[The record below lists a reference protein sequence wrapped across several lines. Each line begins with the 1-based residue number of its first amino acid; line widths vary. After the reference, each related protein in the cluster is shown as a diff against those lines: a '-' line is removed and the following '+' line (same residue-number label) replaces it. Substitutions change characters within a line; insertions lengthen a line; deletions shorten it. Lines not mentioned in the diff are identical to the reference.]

1 MKKIGILTGGAD
13 CPGLNA
19 VIRAVVYKGMQEG
32 YVITGIKNGWQGLIE
47 NDTRVLDT
55 RAVSG
60 ILDRGGTILGT
71 SRSDPFENPEHIEKI
86 GENYKRNG
94 MDALIAIGGEVTL
107 GIAAELQKKG
117 IIRVVGIPKSIDN
130 ALSGTDYAFG
140 FDTAVQVA
148 TELIDRLHT
157 TAEANHRI
165 MVIEVMGQFTGW
177 IAVEAGMAGG
187 ADIIIIPEV
196 KTDIDKVCE
205 AIKNRHRRGKSF
217 SIVVVSEGA
226 QVDMPGIYQENS
238 EKRRFGSIGERL
250 AKAIEDMTGYE
261 TRVSLLGYIQRGGA
275 PTAFDR
281 ILATRF
287 GVKAVELVAEGKFGK
302 MVSYQNNRIRYCDI
316 DEAVKQR
323 KRVEPDLVQISK
335 VFTADQ
341 I

>member
-32 YVITGIKNGWQGLIE
+32 YVITGIKNGWQGLID
-47 NDTRVLDT
+47 NDTRILDT

-71 SRSDPFENPEHIEKI
+71 SRLNPLDNPEHVEKI
-86 GENYKRNG
+86 RDNYKRNG
-94 MDALIAIGGEVTL
+94 MDALIAVGGEVTL
-107 GIAAELQKKG
+107 SIALELYKKDS
-117 IIRVVGIPKSIDN
+117 IKVVGIPKSIDN

-140 FDTAVQVA
+140 FDTAVQIA
-148 TELIDRLHT
+148 TEQIDRLHT

-165 MVIEVMGQFTGW
+165 MVIEVMGQYTGW
-177 IAVEAGMAGG
+177 IAVESGMAGG
-187 ADIIIIPEV
+187 ADVILIPEYKV
-196 KTDIDKVCE
+196 ELNKVCD

-226 QVDMPGIYQENS
+226 EIDTMSYYPEGL
-238 EKRRFGSIGERL
+238 EKRRFSSVGERL

-261 TRVSLLGYIQRGGA
+261 TRVSVLGYIQRGGS

-281 ILATRF
+281 ILGTRF
-287 GVKAVELVAEGKFGK
+287 GVKAVELVQEGKFGK
-302 MVSYQNNRIRYCDI
+302 MVSYQNNHIKFCDI
-316 DEAVKQR
+316 EEAVKQR
-323 KRVEPDLVQISK
+323 KKVDAELFEIAK
-335 VFTADQ
+335 VFCAG
-341 I
+341 

>member
-32 YVITGIKNGWQGLIE
+32 YVITGIKNGWQGLID

-71 SRSDPFENPEHIEKI
+71 SRLDPLVNPEHVEKI
-86 GENYKRNG
+86 AENYKRNG
-94 MDALIAIGGEVTL
+94 MDALIAVGGEVTL
-107 GIAAELQKKG
+107 GIASELHKKG
-117 IIRVVGIPKSIDN
+117 IIKVVGIPKSIDN

-177 IAVEAGMAGG
+177 IAVEAGVAGG
-187 ADIIIIPEV
+187 ADIIIVPEF
-196 KTDIDKVCE
+196 KTDIMKVCE

-226 QVDMPGIYQENS
+226 QVEMPGVYQEGP

-250 AKAIEDMTGYE
+250 AKAIEDNTGYE

-287 GVKAVELVAEGKFGK
+287 GVKSVELVVQGKFGK
-302 MVSYQNNRIRYCDI
+302 MVSYQNNRIKYCDI
-316 DEAVKQR
+316 EEAVTQR
-323 KRVEPDLVQISK
+323 KKVDADLIAISK

-341 I
+341 V